1 MCIFP
6 FNVETC
12 HPEICREHLAS
23 SWQFSAK
30 TEKYLLALT
39 ESDAG
44 QTYKWD
50 VRAKYL
56 KEKGSKGLS
65 FKETTQQLYST
76 TSQVI
81 VFWLFWQ
88 DARVNLK
95 HTWDW
100 GIRLKHNSA
109 GWWGTIRLLEMVEVG
124 GGSEVWQRAPVL
136 CQLRTT
142 LWYCTMILYDIVLHL
157 KC

>member
-12 HPEICREHLAS
+12 YPEICRE
-23 SWQFSAK
+23 QFSAK

-56 KEKGSKGLS
+56 CIIQRDDEG
-65 FKETTQQLYST
+65 
-76 TSQVI
+76 
-81 VFWLFWQ
+81 
-88 DARVNLK
+88 
-95 HTWDW
+95 
-100 GIRLKHNSA
+100 
-109 GWWGTIRLLEMVEVG
+109 LLEMVEVG
-124 GGSEVWQRAPVL
+124 GASKVWQRAPVL
-136 CQLRTT
+136 CQLKTT
-142 LWYCTMILYDIVLHL
+142 L
-157 KC
+157 

>member
-56 KEKGSKGLS
+56 CIIQRDDEG
-65 FKETTQQLYST
+65 
-76 TSQVI
+76 
-81 VFWLFWQ
+81 
-88 DARVNLK
+88 
-95 HTWDW
+95 
-100 GIRLKHNSA
+100 
-109 GWWGTIRLLEMVEVG
+109 LLEMVEVG
-124 GGSEVWQRAPVL
+124 GASKVWQRAPVL
-136 CQLRTT
+136 CQLKTT
-142 LWYCTMILYDIVLHL
+142 L
-157 KC
+157 

>member
-1 MCIFP
+1 MYFSIQCWNLPSWDLQRAPCQFMAIFGE
-6 FNVETC
+6 NRKV
-12 HPEICREHLAS
+12 LAGVD
-23 SWQFSAK
+23 WIRC
-30 TEKYLLALT
+30 
-39 ESDAG
+39 
-44 QTYKWD
+44 KWD

-65 FKETTQQLYST
+65 YKDTTQQLYST

-88 DARVNLK
+88 HARVNLK

-100 GIRLKHNSA
+100 GIRLKHNSE

-124 GGSEVWQRAPVL
+124 GASKVWQRAPVL